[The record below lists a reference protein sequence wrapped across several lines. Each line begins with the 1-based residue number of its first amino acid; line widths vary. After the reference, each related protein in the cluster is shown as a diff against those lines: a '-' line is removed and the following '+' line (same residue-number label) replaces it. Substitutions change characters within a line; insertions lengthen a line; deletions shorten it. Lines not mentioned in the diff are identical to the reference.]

1 MNGVT
6 HEEITRA
13 VVRAVQGSETT
24 ATVAA
29 EFAAFP
35 DAVDDVV
42 VDGVGPTIVG
52 RHLCSLTHFQVPTT
66 LRLFRGYCWSSDKS
80 IQPRIGRLALPHRRV
95 ECDTSRWWNVLGSC
109 AAADRHPLA
118 LLLSSLVGK
127 ATIAADQM
135 TYPTAAVMA
144 DWIGKA
150 KPKNE
155 AQLGCVLHY
164 VQDCAVVHHSS
175 GWMLNGHAYYEGALQ
190 EDWHTTGS
198 ANIDRWL
205 NSAARSRRQLEPR
218 AACEE
223 LTRLTRRATVS
234 TPLVLSRA
242 VAYTAAVVR
251 WWMGRRKP

>member
-1 MNGVT
+1 MS

-42 VDGVGPTIVG
+42 VDGVGPTVVG

-95 ECDTSRWWNVLGSC
+95 ECDTSRWWNVLGTATW
-109 AAADRHPLA
+109 AAKHPLA
-118 LLLSSLVGK
+118 LLLSAIVGK

-135 TYPTAAVMA
+135 TYPTAGVMA
-144 DWIGKA
+144 EWIGKA
-150 KPKNE
+150 KKNE
-155 AQLGCVLHY
+155 AQLGCILHY
-164 VQDCAVVHHSS
+164 VQDCAVFHHGS
-175 GWMLNGHAYYEGALQ
+175 GFLLNGHASYEGALQ
-190 EDWHTTGS
+190 EAWHTTGE

-205 NSAARSRRQLEPR
+205 LAASRARRQLEPR
-218 AACEE
+218 AACEK
-223 LTRLTRRATVS
+223 LARLQRRGLVS
-234 TPLVLSRA
+234 EPLVFARA
-242 VAYTAAVVR
+242 IQYSAAVVR
-251 WWMGRRKP
+251 WWMGVK